1 MSPTIAPYGSWA
13 SPISSSL
20 LTSSVIG
27 FSEINFSNG
36 SVYWLEA
43 RPEEAGRVVLVRC
56 PLNGKPVDLLPPVFN
71 ARTRAHEYG
80 GGAFAVLNDT
90 VFFSNFKDQ
99 RLYRKEPDSDP
110 IAITP
115 EAASPGSL
123 RYADG
128 RVTPDGTTL
137 ICVRERHEKGRE
149 AIHEI
154 VAVPAEGSGEVTV
167 ILSGYDFY
175 SFPRISPDGRRLA
188 WTCWRHP
195 QMPWDGTE
203 LWMGDLGQDAS
214 VGNPRRIAGCS
225 TESIFQPEWE
235 PDGTL
240 YFVSDLTDW
249 WNLYAERS
257 GKIVPIFQIDGE
269 GFADNLG
276 TEREFVDARRNFSG
290 SG

>member
-1 MSPTIAPYGSWA
+1 MSRTVAPYGSWA

-27 FSEINFSNG
+27 FSEVNFSNG

-56 PLNGKPVDLLPPVFN
+56 PLSGKPVDLLPPVFN

-149 AIHEI
+149 TIHEI
-154 VAVPAEGSGEVTV
+154 VAVPA
-167 ILSGYDFY
+167 
-175 SFPRISPDGRRLA
+175 DGVRPA
-188 WTCWRHP
+188 
-195 QMPWDGTE
+195 
-203 LWMGDLGQDAS
+203 
-214 VGNPRRIAGCS
+214 
-225 TESIFQPEWE
+225 
-235 PDGTL
+235 
-240 YFVSDLTDW
+240 
-249 WNLYAERS
+249 
-257 GKIVPIFQIDGE
+257 
-269 GFADNLG
+269 
-276 TEREFVDARRNFSG
+276 
-290 SG
+290 